1 MLHFNFNST
10 EPIYLQV
17 ANQLEEA
24 IFTKAFLDGTQV
36 PSTTE
41 ISKEFHI
48 NPATVLKGMNILVN
62 DGLLEKRRG
71 LGMFVTEGAYMKL
84 LERRKESFYQDY
96 IVKMIQE
103 AKKLGMNED
112 DLIELYKQKDSAKK
126 KIIENNEFLNE
137 MKKVSTD
144 SKFLKDMLSKNSAFL
159 SFADKTKDIL
169 VLLRSENQQFSFWK

>member
-1 MLHFNFNST
+1 ML
-10 EPIYLQV
+10 PL
-17 ANQLEEA
+17 
-24 IFTKAFLDGTQV
+24 
-36 PSTTE
+36 TE

-84 LERRKESFYQDY
+84 LERRKDSFYRDY

-112 DLIELYKQKDSAKK
+112 DLIELVKRGVD
-126 KIIENNEFLNE
+126 
-137 MKKVSTD
+137 
-144 SKFLKDMLSKNSAFL
+144 
-159 SFADKTKDIL
+159 
-169 VLLRSENQQFSFWK
+169 